1 MSVKALIDL
10 ENVRSNKEDAKKY
23 TNANS
28 TNARKQSSIL
38 TFFWK
43 KIKILNLK
51 NLPIVSQCTKYS
63 TSFTPI

>member
-10 ENVRSNKEDAKKY
+10 ESVRSDKEDAKKY

-28 TNARKQSSIL
+28 TNAGKQSSIL

-51 NLPIVSQCTKYS
+51 ILTHCFAVH
-63 TSFTPI
+63 